1 MSVEEKMAR
10 ELVCGTGRELLKTG
24 LVARTWGN
32 VSCRLDK
39 NSFLIT
45 PSGLDYLKTTPED
58 IVRVELSSLE
68 WEGKHK
74 PSSEK
79 GVHAAAY
86 ELFDDVNFVIHT
98 HQNFASALGLAGFES
113 MDISEQERSALG
125 GVAKAE
131 YGLPGMKKLKN
142 AVKSAM
148 QTGAHTVFMVNHG
161 VVVCG
166 SDNKQA
172 MERVQLLE
180 DICRRNV
187 KLPSAAPKRLS
198 EKKTADFIAAVR
210 REIPTAEISGG
221 DAAAMW
227 AGKRKTLHAQLD
239 DMAQMLGSHVACVKA
254 NPKKAVK
261 ALSERDAV
269 FVQGVGAVVKADDPD
284 DREALKLLTEK
295 SALCAL
301 HTQNMGAK
309 VKLGTVDTA
318 LMRFVYKKKY
328 SKRKG

>member
-1 MSVEEKMAR
+1 MEEKIAR
-10 ELVCGTGRELLKTG
+10 ELICDTGRELLKTG

-39 NSFLIT
+39 SSFLIT
-45 PSGLDYLKTTPED
+45 PSGLDYLKTMPED
-58 IVRVELSSLE
+58 IVYVDLSTME

-86 ELFDDVNFVIHT
+86 ELFDDVGFVIHT
-98 HQNFASALGLAGFES
+98 HQNCASAIGLAGFDS
-113 MDISEQERSALG
+113 MDITSAEREALG

-148 QTGAHTVFMVNHG
+148 QTGAHTVFMVSHG

-166 SDNKQA
+166 SDKKQA

-180 DICRRNV
+180 DICRRN
-187 KLPSAAPKRLS
+187 LHLGNAAPKRLS
-198 EKKTADFIAAVR
+198 EKKATELISAVR
-210 REIPTAEISGG
+210 QEIPTAELSGG
-221 DAAAMW
+221 DAAVMW
-227 AGKRKTLHAQLD
+227 SGKRKTLHAQLD
-239 DMAQMLGSHVACVKA
+239 DMAQMLGSHVPCVRA
-254 NPKKAVK
+254 SAKKAVK
-261 ALSERDAV
+261 ALSARDAV
-269 FVQGVGAVVKADDPD
+269 FVQGVGAIVKADDPD

-301 HTQNMGAK
+301 HTEAMGAK
-309 VKLGTVDTA
+309 VKLGAVDTA

>member
-1 MSVEEKMAR
+1 MAR
-10 ELVCGTGRELLKTG
+10 ELICGTGRELLNTG

-32 VSCRLDK
+32 VSCRLDEK
-39 NSFLIT
+39 HFLIT

-58 IVRVELSSLE
+58 IACVELKTMQ
-68 WEGKHK
+68 WEGKRK

-86 ELFDDVNFVIHT
+86 ELFPEVGFVIHT
-98 HQNFASALGLAGFES
+98 HQSCASAIGLAGFES
-113 MDISEQERSALG
+113 MDITAAEREALG

-142 AVKSAM
+142 AVRAAM
-148 QTGAHTVFMVNHG
+148 QTGSHTVFMVNHG

-166 SDNKQA
+166 KDKKQA

-180 DICRRNV
+180 EICRRNLRV
-187 KLPSAAPKRLS
+187 STSAPKRLAG
-198 EKKTADFIAAVR
+198 KKVSALMDAVR
-210 REIPTAEISGG
+210 AEIPTAELSGG
-221 DAAAMW
+221 NYAVMW
-227 AGKRKTLHAQLD
+227 ANTKKTLHAQLD
-239 DMAQMLGSHVACVKA
+239 DMAQMLGSHVNCVKA
-254 NPKKAVK
+254 SPRKVVK
-261 ALSERDAV
+261 ALRERDAV
-269 FVQGVGAVVKADDPD
+269 FVQGVGAVVKAIDPD
-284 DREALKLLTEK
+284 DREALRLLTEK

-301 HTQNMGAK
+301 HTAGTGARAR
-309 VKLGTVDTA
+309 LSTVDTA